1 MSEQENNPAKLDT
14 RRRLKR
20 RFKTL
25 LPSLGVYGGT
35 AVLIAVGLWVS
46 YQFIEPAP
54 PDTLVMA
61 TGNPEGAY
69 HAFAQELVR
78 EFASEGVTLE
88 LRETAGSVENL
99 ALLTEDDAVKVA
111 FLQSG
116 IASAE
121 EHPQLRGL
129 ASVDFEPLWLFSNQE
144 TRLRSIGDLKGLRVA
159 VGAQGSGTRQVALK
173 LLSDNALAEP
183 DLTLLPLSGS
193 AAVEALRD
201 GSIDAALSIS
211 SANAGMV
218 QTLLAEPGIQLMSV
232 ERAEAYARRYPW
244 FSHLTLPRGVIDL
257 AQDRPPETIN
267 LIAVAATLVATTDL
281 HPALGDLMMRAAASV
296 AARDTLFSRA
306 GRFPSPDFLDFPVSA
321 DAERYYKYGVPFLL
335 RYLPFWAANLVDR
348 LKLLALPL
356 LALLLPLSRMLPP
369 AYRWT
374 VRKKVYHWYDEVQAI
389 DQSTTDDSSHAALTR
404 CLLELKRIEDEARA
418 IEVPLSYAHELY
430 ALRQHIDM
438 LTLQIE
444 RRLGTTVPV

>member
-1 MSEQENNPAKLDT
+1 
-14 RRRLKR
+14 
-20 RFKTL
+20 L
-25 LPSLGVYGGT
+25 L
-35 AVLIAVGLWVS
+35 
-46 YQFIEPAP
+46 
-54 PDTLVMA
+54 
-61 TGNPEGAY
+61 
-69 HAFAQELVR
+69 
-78 EFASEGVTLE
+78 
-88 LRETAGSVENL
+88 
-99 ALLTEDDAVKVA
+99 
-111 FLQSG
+111 
-116 IASAE
+116 
-121 EHPQLRGL
+121 
-129 ASVDFEPLWLFSNQE
+129 
-144 TRLRSIGDLKGLRVA
+144 
-159 VGAQGSGTRQVALK
+159 
-173 LLSDNALAEP
+173 
-183 DLTLLPLSGS
+183 
-193 AAVEALRD
+193 D

-211 SANAGMV
+211 SANASMV
-218 QTLLAEPGIQLMSV
+218 QTLLAVPNIQLMSV
-232 ERAEAYARRYPW
+232 GRAEAYARRYPW

-257 AQDRPPETIN
+257 AQDRPPETID

-306 GRFPSPDFLDFPVSA
+306 GRFPSRDFLDFPVSA

-389 DQSTTDDSSHAALTR
+389 DQSTTDDSSPAALAR
-404 CLLELKRIEDEARA
+404 CLLELNRIEDEARA

-444 RRLGTTVPV
+444 RRLKSTDSI